1 MLLGCLLEGKATMST
16 MNISLPE
23 PMRNWVEEQV
33 KAGSFGNVSEYIR
46 SLIREDQ
53 KHRAQ
58 EELEAKLLEGLNS
71 GPATPWTKKDV
82 EHIKAKL
89 LSHPRRQKRRRKWG
103 RS

>member
-1 MLLGCLLEGKATMST
+1 MSS

-23 PMRNWVEEQV
+23 PMRRWVEEQV
-33 KAGSFGNVSEYIR
+33 RLGSFGNASEYIR

-53 KHRAQ
+53 KQRAR

-82 EHIKAKL
+82 EDIKARL
-89 LSHPRRQKRRRKWG
+89 LSRHAQSKKKA
-103 RS
+103 